1 VLCGYARGP
10 RSASAG
16 RGRFPMTDVPHV
28 PELVAELGRGDRRA
42 ADRLLPLLYEE
53 LRRLAERAMKQERR
67 DHSWQ
72 TTDLVHEAY
81 LKLVDDRTENVA
93 SREHFLALAA
103 QAVRRVLV
111 DHARR
116 RGAEIRGGG
125 WRRVTIDRADLGA
138 EREELDV
145 LALDALLEKL
155 AGLDERQARVVEM
168 RFFAGLS
175 IEETA
180 RVLGVSPG
188 TVKGDWF
195 MARAYLRRE
204 LGASEEP

>member
-1 VLCGYARGP
+1 MP
-10 RSASAG
+10 
-16 RGRFPMTDVPHV
+16 DVTEV
-28 PELVAELGRGDRRA
+28 SRILAEFTEGDRSA
-42 ADRLLPLLYEE
+42 ADRLMPLIYEE
-53 LRRLAERAMKQERR
+53 LRALASRSMRR
-67 DHSWQ
+67 EPRGHTWA

-81 LKLVDDRTENVA
+81 LKLIDQRGATIHD
-93 SREHFLALAA
+93 REHFLALAA

-116 RGAEIRGGG
+116 RGSVGRGRE
-125 WRRVTIDRADLGA
+125 WRRVSIDVTSLEQEGGD
-138 EREELDV
+138 LDV

-155 AGLDERQARVVEM
+155 RGLDERQARVVEM

-180 RVLGVSPG
+180 RVLCVSPG

-195 MARAYLRRE
+195 MARAFLRRE
-204 LGASEEP
+204 LGEPSGSRASDEEPAP

>member
-1 VLCGYARGP
+1 MP
-10 RSASAG
+10 
-16 RGRFPMTDVPHV
+16 DVTEV
-28 PELVAELGRGDRRA
+28 SRILAELADGDRSA
-42 ADRLLPLLYEE
+42 ADRLMPLIYGE
-53 LRRLAERAMKQERR
+53 LRALASRYMRR
-67 DHSWQ
+67 EPRGHTWA

-81 LKLVDDRTENVA
+81 LKLVDQRGAAIHD
-93 SREHFLALAA
+93 REHFLALAA

-116 RGAEIRGGG
+116 RSSVGRGRE
-125 WRRVTIDRADLGA
+125 WRRVSIDVTSLEQ
-138 EREELDV
+138 ERDEIDV
-145 LALDALLEKL
+145 LTLDALLEKL
-155 AGLDERQARVVEM
+155 RDLDARQARVVEM

-195 MARAYLRRE
+195 MARAFLRRE
-204 LGASEEP
+204 LGEPSEPRATREKDST